1 VVMPHF
7 SKTRI
12 DSSSRSVSFSTGFDS
27 GLSANDEILQ
37 NYGNHSLSFE
47 SKRAGKRAPVF
58 VANFVINQ
66 SGSSSDSSYTVRSIL
81 ILTTL
86 DRALIF
92 TRGCY

>member
-47 SKRAGKRAPVF
+47 SKRRRNACTCICSKFCYQSIRLVERFFIHGA
-58 VANFVINQ
+58 IN
-66 SGSSSDSSYTVRSIL
+66 SDFDDPGSSTG
-81 ILTTL
+81 
-86 DRALIF
+86 F
-92 TRGCY
+92 H